1 MSGERKS
8 RTIELRVDGEML
20 AEFIVDGLSVEIT
33 RHLVTIHG
41 VCRDTYEDKVFLNSE
56 ALESC
61 GYAPDGSDLPEP
73 HKPWWRHALR
83 VLGVSHA

>member
-8 RTIELRVDGEML
+8 RTVQLRVDGEPL
-20 AEFIVDGLSVEIT
+20 AEFIVDGFSVEIT
-33 RHLVTIHG
+33 RHLVSIRG

-56 ALESC
+56 LLESY

-73 HKPWWRHALR
+73 QKPWWRHALKA
-83 VLGVSHA
+83 LGVRL